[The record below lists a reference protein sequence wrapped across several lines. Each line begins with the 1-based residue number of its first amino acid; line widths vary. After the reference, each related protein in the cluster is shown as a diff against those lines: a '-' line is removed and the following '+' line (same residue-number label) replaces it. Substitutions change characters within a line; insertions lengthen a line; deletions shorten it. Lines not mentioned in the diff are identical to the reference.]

1 MLSQSGG
8 QIIHVLL
15 TRPPLWGH
23 RSDLT
28 ARLACLKRAASVRS
42 EPGSNSPLFDS
53 ARKRAANFFSSSCLT
68 RTNFLVF
75 LPVRSYLLTEASSF
89 SSFYFS
95 LFSFA
100 HQFFKNLS
108 LSCECLVNLA
118 DSSASCQALSLLFFE
133 VFLCSTSRQR
143 DRNLA
148 QARKKSKSKIE
159 VFSIFFAPAFII
171 L

>member
-1 MLSQSGG
+1 M
-8 QIIHVLL
+8 LL

-42 EPGSNSPLFDS
+42 EPGSNSPLFNS

-75 LPVRSYLLTEASSF
+75 LPVRSYLIDRSLKLLLL
-89 SSFYFS
+89 S

-100 HQFFKNLS
+100 HQSFKNLL

-143 DRNLA
+143 NRNLA

>member
-1 MLSQSGG
+1 MQNIVSGIITCFHVLSQSGG

-42 EPGSNSPLFDS
+42 EPGSNSPLFNS

-89 SSFYFS
+89 YFFLFPS
-95 LFSFA
+95 LIYLSKIFVYFFVLLSQRLSNIPNLRTLCQ
-100 HQFFKNLS
+100 QFFQEILN
-108 LSCECLVNLA
+108 
-118 DSSASCQALSLLFFE
+118 FF
-133 VFLCSTSRQR
+133 LISII
-143 DRNLA
+143 A
-148 QARKKSKSKIE
+148 KK
-159 VFSIFFAPAFII
+159 
-171 L
+171 